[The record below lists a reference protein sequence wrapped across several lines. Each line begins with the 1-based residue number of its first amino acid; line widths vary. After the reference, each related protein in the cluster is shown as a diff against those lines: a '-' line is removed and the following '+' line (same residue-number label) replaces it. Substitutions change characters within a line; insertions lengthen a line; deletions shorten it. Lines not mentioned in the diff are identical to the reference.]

1 MHWLIYVTVS
11 ETAAIDPIVRTKR
24 KPNAR
29 RRMDFWSV
37 QSIFI
42 DFLNET
48 TEKSRDCSLIFVHI
62 LDAIAAFPL
71 NYLWVYICMPWMV
84 VFTFTFF
91 YSSVHDTECCSY
103 IPHEMNENAIIIIT
117 IIIMLLHLT
126 NIYIYEKRVHYS
138 IIMLDLV

>member
-71 NYLWVYICMPWMV
+71 NYL
-84 VFTFTFF
+84 
-91 YSSVHDTECCSY
+91 
-103 IPHEMNENAIIIIT
+103 
-117 IIIMLLHLT
+117 
-126 NIYIYEKRVHYS
+126 
-138 IIMLDLV
+138 